1 MSQPNIPAGV
11 SQNKDI
17 LQQMLTL
24 CLLLSSLVF
33 KSFQDFKTNKNK
45 TNEIR

>member
-17 LQQMLTL
+17 LQQILML
-24 CLLLSSLVF
+24 CLPLSSLVF